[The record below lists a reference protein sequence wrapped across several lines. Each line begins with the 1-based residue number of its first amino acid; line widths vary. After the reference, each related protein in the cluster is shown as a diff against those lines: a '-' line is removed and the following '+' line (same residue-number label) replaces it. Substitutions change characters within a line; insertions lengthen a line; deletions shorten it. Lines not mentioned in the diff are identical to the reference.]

1 MKFILTIN
9 DVVWLETMNC
19 NEAFDEFRRWAG
31 AVEGANAWMRLYTPD
46 CGPEEN
52 SRSTTTYYNI
62 IK

>member
-31 AVEGANAWMRLYTPD
+31 AVEGAKVNLKFVRL
-46 CGPEEN
+46 EE
-52 SRSTTTYYNI
+52 
-62 IK
+62 KAA